1 METPVFTT
9 EKFQAVQDVATPIAP
24 TQAVAPVELYAP
36 TAVKAPE
43 YMFTNTCKTV
53 LAVFTAVVTAML
65 TLICV
70 NSSVIKQK
78 TLNIQN
84 LEQRKQ
90 QLIEENEELQ
100 RRLEIAQSDETI
112 EEYAKSQGM
121 ILGK

>member
-1 METPVFTT
+1 
-9 EKFQAVQDVATPIAP
+9 
-24 TQAVAPVELYAP
+24 
-36 TAVKAPE
+36 
-43 YMFTNTCKTV
+43 
-53 LAVFTAVVTAML
+53 
-65 TLICV
+65 
-70 NSSVIKQK
+70 
-78 TLNIQN
+78 LNIQN